1 MLVNPTWLICQQK
14 HQQEGKPKMGE
25 RTKLNK
31 STPKSQSLRTTI
43 PFSIIQQFGLTEYD
57 ELEWSL
63 KAVSEGKLIMEV
75 TPIKTG
81 RTE

>member
-1 MLVNPTWLICQQK
+1 
-14 HQQEGKPKMGE
+14 MGE

-31 STPKSQSLRTTI
+31 QTPKSKSLRTTI

-63 KAVSEGKLIMEV
+63 KAIAEGKLVIEV

-81 RTE
+81 RNE